1 MNAADAITVL
11 ARWQPAP
18 NAMAEVLALAEEMRE
33 RSLAEPGCLGYEIYR
48 SPAAPDAVLLVERYR
63 DAAALEKH
71 KQSAHYQL
79 LVTGQVLPLLAY
91 RKVDLLRACTP
102 A

>member
-1 MNAADAITVL
+1 MNAADEVTVL

-18 NAMAEVLALAEEMRE
+18 SAMAEVLALAHEMRE

-48 SPAAPDAVLLVERYR
+48 TAATPEAVLLVERYR
-63 DAAALEKH
+63 DAAALDKH
-71 KQSAHYQL
+71 KQSPHYQL

-91 RKVDLLRACTP
+91 RKVDLLRPGAP